1 MNTLHGESWKY
12 STRTVQSR
20 GIKLCFTYNHL
31 HTVSIY
37 HVEAIRK
44 WSYVNS
50 KYCSH
55 HQWKSVDYFLS
66 FIATQ
71 KEKPLLLPNLSSFG
85 WVCKRYCK
93 LQYIEIMVEKKV
105 RAIGSE
111 IVVYGP
117 PRPVNK
123 YQKSKGWRRHWAL
136 HLPTDATTSESG
148 GSKKSSVRALTTAR
162 RPFRWGFR
170 PFDKRGLT
178 GMPQYLDL
186 ECGYSCKRTCWKY
199 YWGSLWGKIPSHRAD

>member
-50 KYCSH
+50 NYCSH
-55 HQWKSVDYFLS
+55 RQWKSADYFLS

-85 WVCKRYCK
+85 WVCRRYFK
-93 LQYIEIMVEKKV
+93 LQYIEIMVEKKC
-105 RAIGSE
+105 RMSAPKSLWASRFSNGSFSRLTGG
-111 IVVYGP
+111 I
-117 PRPVNK
+117 
-123 YQKSKGWRRHWAL
+123 S
-136 HLPTDATTSESG
+136 DATVKITAPATHWEHPAG
-148 GSKKSSVRALTTAR
+148 AR
-162 RPFRWGFR
+162 RAGIGGAWACPHHTMVWGEAWQGNIGDFW
-170 PFDKRGLT
+170 
-178 GMPQYLDL
+178 
-186 ECGYSCKRTCWKY
+186 S
-199 YWGSLWGKIPSHRAD
+199 I

>member
-50 KYCSH
+50 NYCSH
-55 HQWKSVDYFLS
+55 RQWKSADYFLS

-93 LQYIEIMVEKKV
+93 LQYIEIMVEKKC
-105 RAIGSE
+105 GSMDL
-111 IVVYGP
+111 
-117 PRPVNK
+117 
-123 YQKSKGWRRHWAL
+123 KSLWLSSRHDH
-136 HLPTDATTSESG
+136 HLDAQ
-148 GSKKSSVRALTTAR
+148 LTTRSPISIVSYLFLCAR
-162 RPFRWGFR
+162 QS
-170 PFDKRGLT
+170 KVSEVL
-178 GMPQYLDL
+178 
-186 ECGYSCKRTCWKY
+186 
-199 YWGSLWGKIPSHRAD
+199 

>member
-20 GIKLCFTYNHL
+20 RIKLCFTYNRL

-105 RAIGSE
+105 RVDGSE
-111 IVVYGP
+111 IVVCCAL
-117 PRPVNK
+117 
-123 YQKSKGWRRHWAL
+123 YQARSFFKVS
-136 HLPTDATTSESG
+136 
-148 GSKKSSVRALTTAR
+148 SKKQKQQLSTDS
-162 RPFRWGFR
+162 FR
-170 PFDKRGLT
+170 
-178 GMPQYLDL
+178 
-186 ECGYSCKRTCWKY
+186 KY
-199 YWGSLWGKIPSHRAD
+199 MTILWLMEIKIGITSICRSFHLLHVFKCEYESTST

>member
-20 GIKLCFTYNHL
+20 RIKLCFTYNRL

-105 RAIGSE
+105 RVDGSE
-111 IVVYGP
+111 IVV
-117 PRPVNK
+117 
-123 YQKSKGWRRHWAL
+123 
-136 HLPTDATTSESG
+136 
-148 GSKKSSVRALTTAR
+148 R
-162 RPFRWGFR
+162 RP
-170 PFDKRGLT
+170 PSAMKVVA
-178 GMPQYLDL
+178 
-186 ECGYSCKRTCWKY
+186 SCKLKTSHSPPWCWQRWHPY
-199 YWGSLWGKIPSHRAD
+199 CLLLQELAGAVFVSEALSHSVDSSSAA